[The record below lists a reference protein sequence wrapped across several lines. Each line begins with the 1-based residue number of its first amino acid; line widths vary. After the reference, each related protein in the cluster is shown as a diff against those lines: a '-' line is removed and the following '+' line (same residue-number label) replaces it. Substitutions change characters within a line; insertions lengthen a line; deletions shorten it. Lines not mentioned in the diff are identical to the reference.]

1 MYISLLFIYFIV
13 AVVQLLTGVWLFE
26 TPWTLGFLV
35 LHYLLEFAQTHIHC
49 VHNTS
54 QPSYPLSPFLLLP
67 SLFPSI
73 RVFLKWV
80 SSLHWW
86 PRYWSFSF
94 SNPSE
99 EYTGL
104 ISFRVD
110 WFDLLAVWGILK
122 HLLQHHN
129 SKTILW
135 HSAFFMVQLSGE
147 KNITLIIQT
156 FIRKVISLLFLN
168 YYYYFLFV
176 VDFVIH
182 WNETAM
188 GLHVFPILI
197 PLLFNRLSRFVIAFL
212 PRSKHLLISWLKSIS
227 AVILESKKIKSSTV
241 STFSPS
247 ISVKQWD
254 QMAWS

>member
-1 MYISLLFIYFIV
+1 MDYR
-13 AVVQLLTGVWLFE
+13 
-26 TPWTLGFLV
+26 TLGFLV
-35 LHYLLEFAQTHIHC
+35 HYLLEFVQTHIHC

-80 SSLHWW
+80 SSLHQW

-99 EYTGL
+99 EYSGL

-147 KNITLIIQT
+147 KTITLIIQT
-156 FIRKVISLLFLN
+156 FVRKVIS
-168 YYYYFLFV
+168 
-176 VDFVIH
+176 
-182 WNETAM
+182 
-188 GLHVFPILI
+188 
-197 PLLFNRLSRFVIAFL
+197 LLFNRLSRFVIAFL
-212 PRSKHLLISWLKSIS
+212 PRSKNLLISWLKSIS

-241 STFSPS
+241 SMFSPS
-247 ISVKQWD
+247 IVVKQWD